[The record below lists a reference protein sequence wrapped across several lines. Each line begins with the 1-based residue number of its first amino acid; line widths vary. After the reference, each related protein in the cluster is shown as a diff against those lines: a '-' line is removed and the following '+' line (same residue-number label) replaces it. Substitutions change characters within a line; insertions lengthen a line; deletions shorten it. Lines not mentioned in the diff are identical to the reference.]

1 MDAAPSRSTSPAPV
15 NSSSPLPSDAHAA
28 AAGNEPLVVPLAESR
43 FCRHLRPEQF
53 EFVYNTSEVRR
64 YDPGEVI
71 FVEGQKGDGL
81 YVIGEGVVQISAAS
95 APNRTHVLSRME
107 AGNYF
112 GEMAIFDGLQRSAT
126 ATALT
131 PTVLHFLPINTVLE
145 LLSNS
150 PLLAASIV
158 RDSSLRMRDFNRR
171 FLEESLKAE
180 RLQLVERLARTIVH
194 DFRNPLNVIGIAA
207 DLAAEENASVNA
219 RRSARDRIRK
229 QIEVVNRMMHELLE
243 FTRVVPA
250 RAALP
255 AVSYA
260 DFLRDMLLELRAEGV
275 VRGAAVEVDPVLPDV
290 VLRIDPPRL
299 SRVFTNLYQNAFDS
313 VSGRE
318 HPQIQVRFSV
328 DDVWVTTE
336 IADNGVGIPA
346 AHLRHVFEP
355 FFTHGKDHG
364 TGLGLAIC
372 ERIVREHGGRIDVES
387 EAGSGAVFRVR
398 LPRAGVPHSGA

>member
-1 MDAAPSRSTSPAPV
+1 MNPSQISSTPTE
-15 NSSSPLPSDAHAA
+15 HA
-28 AAGNEPLVVPLAESR
+28 GVPLAESR
-43 FCRHLRPEQF
+43 FCRHLRPEQLD
-53 EFVYNTSEVRR
+53 FVRQTTQERR
-64 YDPGEVI
+64 YTAGEVI

-81 YVIGEGVVQISAAS
+81 YVIGEGLVQISAAS

-107 AGNYF
+107 PGNYF

-126 ATALT
+126 ATALVDS
-131 PTVLHFLPINTVLE
+131 VLYFLPINTVLE

-207 DLAAEENASVNA
+207 DLAAEEGATVVA

-243 FTRVVPA
+243 FTRMVPA

-255 AVSYA
+255 TVSFA
-260 DFLRDMLLELRAEGV
+260 TFLQDVLLELRAEAGLRGV
-275 VRGAAVEVDPVLPDV
+275 KVEVEGTLPDLP
-290 VLRIDPPRL
+290 LRIDPPRL

-313 VSGRE
+313 VSGRDGARLK
-318 HPQIQVRFSV
+318 VRFSV
-328 DDVWVTTE
+328 DDTWVTTE
-336 IADNGVGIPA
+336 IIDNGVGIPA
-346 AHLRHVFEP
+346 AYLRHIFEP

-372 ERIVREHGGRIDVES
+372 ERIVREHGGRIEAES
-387 EAGSGAVFRVR
+387 EPDQGALFRVR
-398 LPRAGVPHSGA
+398 LPRQFTTGTSAAPV

>member
-1 MDAAPSRSTSPAPV
+1 MAPTQSQAPSVFRIDAVNPTDPQSPTA
-15 NSSSPLPSDAHAA
+15 SPK
-28 AAGNEPLVVPLAESR
+28 VVPLADSR
-43 FCRHLRPEQF
+43 FCRHLRPDQHA
-53 EFVYNTSEVRR
+53 FVDQTAQLRR
-64 YDPGEVI
+64 FQAGEVV
-71 FVEGQKGDGL
+71 FLEGQKCDGL
-81 YVIGEGVVQISAAS
+81 YVINEGVIQISAAS

-107 AGNYF
+107 AGEYF
-112 GEMAIFDGLQRSAT
+112 GEMAVFDGLQRSAT
-126 ATALT
+126 ATALVES
-131 PTVLHFLPINTVLE
+131 VLSFVPINTVLE
-145 LLSNS
+145 LLATA

-207 DLAAEENASVNA
+207 DLAAEEGATVPA

-229 QIEVVNRMMHELLE
+229 QIEVINRMMHELLE
-243 FTRVVPA
+243 FTRVVPV

-255 AVSYA
+255 TVVYA
-260 DFLRDMLLELRAEGV
+260 EFLKDMLLELRAEAGL
-275 VRGAAVEVDPVLPDV
+275 RGVEVEIEGLLPDV
-290 VLRIDPPRL
+290 PLRIDPPRL

-318 HPQIQVRFSV
+318 GARLTVRFVV
-328 DDVWVTTE
+328 DDDWVTTE
-336 IADNGVGIPA
+336 IADNGVGIPTG
-346 AHLRHVFEP
+346 HLRHVFEP

-372 ERIVREHGGRIDVES
+372 ERIVREHGGRIEAES
-387 EAGSGAVFRVR
+387 EPGHGAIFRVR
-398 LPRAGVPHSGA
+398 LPRSLASPPSPV

>member
-1 MDAAPSRSTSPAPV
+1 
-15 NSSSPLPSDAHAA
+15 
-28 AAGNEPLVVPLAESR
+28 
-43 FCRHLRPEQF
+43 
-53 EFVYNTSEVRR
+53 
-64 YDPGEVI
+64 
-71 FVEGQKGDGL
+71 
-81 YVIGEGVVQISAAS
+81 
-95 APNRTHVLSRME
+95 
-107 AGNYF
+107 
-112 GEMAIFDGLQRSAT
+112 
-126 ATALT
+126 
-131 PTVLHFLPINTVLE
+131 
-145 LLSNS
+145 
-150 PLLAASIV
+150 
-158 RDSSLRMRDFNRR
+158 
-171 FLEESLKAE
+171 
-180 RLQLVERLARTIVH
+180 
-194 DFRNPLNVIGIAA
+194 
-207 DLAAEENASVNA
+207 
-219 RRSARDRIRK
+219 
-229 QIEVVNRMMHELLE
+229 MMHELLE

>member
-1 MDAAPSRSTSPAPV
+1 V
-15 NSSSPLPSDAHAA
+15 NSSDSSSSSP
-28 AAGNEPLVVPLAESR
+28 VFVPRPAPESVPGPVALENSR
-43 FCRHLRPEQF
+43 FCRHLAPAQL
-53 EFVYNTSEVRR
+53 EFVQRTRQERR
-64 YDPGEVI
+64 YSAGEII

-81 YVIGEGVVQISAAS
+81 YIIGEGIVQISAAS
-95 APNRTHVLSRME
+95 APNRTHVLSRMD

-112 GEMAIFDGLQRSAT
+112 GEMAVFDGLQRSAT
-126 ATALT
+126 ATALVD
-131 PTVLHFLPINTVLE
+131 TVLHFLPINTVLE
-145 LLSNS
+145 LLANS

-180 RLQLVERLARTIVH
+180 RLQLVERLSRTIVH

-207 DLAAEENASVNA
+207 DLAAEEGASVTA

-229 QIEVVNRMMHELLE
+229 QIEVINRMMHELLE
-243 FTRVVPA
+243 FTRVVPPK
-250 RAALP
+250 AALP
-255 AVSYA
+255 AVSVSE
-260 DFLRDMLLELRAEGV
+260 FLQDMLLELQSEATHRGVQVKVEGL
-275 VRGAAVEVDPVLPDV
+275 LPDV
-290 VLRIDPPRL
+290 ILRLDPPRL

-318 HPQIQVRFSV
+318 GALLTVRFST
-328 DDVWVTTE
+328 DETWVNTE

-346 AHLRHVFEP
+346 DHLRHVFEP

-372 ERIVREHGGRIDVES
+372 ERIIREHGGRIEAES
-387 EAGSGAVFRVR
+387 EPGQGAVFRVR
-398 LPRAGVPHSGA
+398 LPKNPATGGA

>member
-1 MDAAPSRSTSPAPV
+1 MNPSQPPAPD
-15 NSSSPLPSDAHAA
+15 LQA
-28 AAGNEPLVVPLAESR
+28 VPGPGQAPVALAESR
-43 FCRHLRPEQF
+43 FCRHLKPDQF
-53 EFVYNTSEVRR
+53 EFVHKTSEVRR
-64 YDPGEVI
+64 YAAGEVI

-131 PTVLHFLPINTVLE
+131 DSVLHFLPINTVLE

-180 RLQLVERLARTIVH
+180 RLQLVERLSRTIVH

-207 DLAAEENASVNA
+207 DLAAEENASVTA

-229 QIEVVNRMMHELLE
+229 QIEVINRMMHELLE

-260 DFLRDMLLELRAEGV
+260 DFLRDMLLELRAEAV

-318 HPQIQVRFSV
+318 QPLIRVHFSV
-328 DDVWVTTE
+328 DDAWVTTE

-372 ERIVREHGGRIDVES
+372 ERIVREHGGKIEVES
-387 EAGSGAVFRVR
+387 EAGRGAIFRVR
-398 LPRAGVPHSGA
+398 LPRGNTPYSAA